1 MIAKKIKYRL
11 RRAQDY
17 INAQL
22 GRLNL
27 GIIVGSFF
35 YILLIGVLAINA
47 YNAYTKGIS
56 NLQKYDEE
64 LIVTNNLI
72 AENDGLRS
80 LYNYY
85 NSIDYK
91 KIYARDNL
99 NLGERD
105 ETFYYIER
113 PEELDIDRKVEKKE
127 IRVVSNISLWTKLI
141 FGV

>member
-11 RRAQDY
+11 RRFQDY
-17 INAQL
+17 FAEKIR
-22 GRLNL
+22 RLNL
-27 GIIVGSFF
+27 GIVVGSFF
-35 YILLIGVLAINA
+35 YVLLIGVLAINA
-47 YNAYTKGIS
+47 YNAYTKGIA

-64 LIVTNNLI
+64 LVVTNKLI

-99 NLGERD
+99 NLGERG
-105 ETFYYIER
+105 ETFYYIEKH
-113 PEELDIDRKVEKKE
+113 EELDIERPV
-127 IRVVSNISLWTKLI
+127 
-141 FGV
+141 